1 MLGFATIVA
10 APIPSAGLSF
20 GFGPALALTLMAVLV
35 GAVFFIV
42 RDAAL
47 SARGSRTHVAAAPR
61 LRVVVQ
67 SPEIA
72 PARRNKP
79 PQAA

>member
-1 MLGFATIVA
+1 MLGFATIIA

-42 RDAAL
+42 RDAAS
-47 SARGSRTHVAAAPR
+47 SARGLRAPIAAAPR

-67 SPEIA
+67 TSNPA
-72 PARRNKP
+72 ARRNEP
-79 PQAA
+79 PMAA